1 VGLGPSQKK
10 LLCTVSGVEVDG
22 TELQVRYSPIRGHPG
37 PIQDSIRFLPA
48 GDPAVVRGVG
58 RFLRIL
64 RAGRIRAPA
73 APYALWD
80 DMELAASLARRCQG
94 ARVVL
99 TVQRRTERMLTV
111 WTEEGVEHIP
121 YVLDFEES
129 GDQLVVRRRGGLSA
143 LYLPRQR
150 VVRYEASSS
159 QRLEVVSLEAGDG

>member
-22 TELQVRYSPIRGHPG
+22 TELHVRYTPVRGPAG
-37 PIQDSIRFLPA
+37 PIEDSIPFLPA
-48 GDPAVVRGVG
+48 GDPVVVRGVG

-73 APYALWD
+73 EPYGLWD
-80 DMELAASLARRCQG
+80 DMELVARLARRCQG

-99 TVQRRTERMLTV
+99 IAQRRTARVLTV

-121 YVLDFEES
+121 HVLDFEER
-129 GDQLVVRRRGGLSA
+129 GEQLVVRRRGGLSA
-143 LYLPRQR
+143 LYFPRHR